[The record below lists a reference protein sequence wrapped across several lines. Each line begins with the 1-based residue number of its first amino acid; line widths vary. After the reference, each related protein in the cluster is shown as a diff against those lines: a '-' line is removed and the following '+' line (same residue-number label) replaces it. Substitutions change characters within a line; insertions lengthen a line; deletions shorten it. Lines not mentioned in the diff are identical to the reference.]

1 MVRLISPPA
10 AASKPSVYT
19 KINVNYSRRV
29 LDRLSVTATSLIL
42 KAVSRRSDQTL
53 FKSIAETRLRYFFFL
68 FLDLLRRDGDR
79 NVHDSVNEHRD
90 EYRSKFLCY
99 ELQ

>member
-10 AASKPSVYT
+10 AASKSSVYT
-19 KINVNYSRRV
+19 KINVNYSRCV

-53 FKSIAETRLRYFFFL
+53 FKSIAETRLRYFFL
-68 FLDLLRRDGDR
+68 FLDLLRRDGD
-79 NVHDSVNEHRD
+79 
-90 EYRSKFLCY
+90 
-99 ELQ
+99 